1 MDGLA
6 KTVLRDALVFETS
19 PQDDEEEDFE
29 TRTDSVSAVEEQVYS

>member
-19 PQDDEEEDFE
+19 PQDDEEEFE
-29 TRTDSVSAVEEQVYS
+29 TPTDGAAAVEEQVYS